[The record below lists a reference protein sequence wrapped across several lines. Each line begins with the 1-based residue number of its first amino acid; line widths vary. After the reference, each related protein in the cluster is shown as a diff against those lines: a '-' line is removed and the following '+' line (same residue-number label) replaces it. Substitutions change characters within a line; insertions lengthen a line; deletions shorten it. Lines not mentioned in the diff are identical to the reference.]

1 MKKVTAFLLG
11 FVCCLSAGVWAEEPN
26 YGAFLDELAA
36 AENCATL
43 AVPAEFTDNFSVS
56 GKAVYLTGIEE
67 KNIRRVDCEC
77 HVLTKKSGILV
88 GDVLSAIAEVKR
100 LGGTTFNVSGQTMFK
115 MHKGYKVPEDI
126 EFPVNVNTDTSLFF
140 NSQYCGEEEVVLDL
154 NGHTL
159 SQAVGIGGGYWYSR
173 IHVDC
178 ATVRVI
184 DSSEEK
190 TGKVT
195 GIGSCLTV
203 TGYRDYTDEDY
214 PEPTDLPGKLTIDAG
229 LYTLTGGPT
238 GSKTSG
244 PYYAPNGLV
253 AVFYAGELV
262 INGGTFDAASELN
275 PDGKCASVIGAGRS
289 MSKPEWGMPS
299 ITINGGEFVAV
310 PLDQLC
316 DTRDPGVPQSEDG
329 LFSGN
334 ATNADYVA
342 INGGA
347 FSVEPP
353 KAMIAEGLELE
364 LIDGEYAV
372 KAFPEGSV
380 AKVIGETDASYFTTI
395 DEAIAAW
402 DAGETLKLLADV
414 TYSGTATITFKTGA
428 YTLDTNGKTFDWTA
442 RYSYGLTIP
451 SGSQVKVVGGGTI
464 AFNSSSSA
472 KDVYLTGGKFTLDGA
487 EMVVGKSSAYGI
499 YVNTNGS
506 TIELKNATVTINST
520 YTSMLY
526 GIYCSSKTFSGSI
539 DNTAIVATEAVK
551 SSKTYAVYYRPS
563 NKTDTLTISGGKIDL
578 SAVPEAKPTIGI
590 YVTKGNLAINTSVK
604 ANGNVSSIAVD
615 ESSYSY
621 SSEYVTI
628 TGGTY
633 IGAINSPNKVLKISG
648 GSFSVKPAAENM
660 VEGYIV
666 AKNEGIGLYDVTEGE
681 YVVSAN
687 GVPYASVEE
696 MNSSLPDLALVK
708 VLKSNTAVTIPE
720 GKTVTLAN
728 AADIVIGDVVNYG
741 TLEITDATVLA
752 GNVTNNGTI
761 KTINAKTDGTGIGKF
776 SEAAKGT
783 FEDCLGEGSF
793 FVQEENG
800 YYTIKRYVADVDGV
814 KFTSAKDAFEAA
826 SNSQNALITILC
838 DIDLGTV
845 ANSDSLRLTG
855 CVARQVTQEDKNTY
869 KLNFTGNTL
878 FYKGETVN
886 ATLDLN
892 GKTISAIVS
901 SGTSQIVRIECG
913 AKLTIKDSCEEGSG
927 KIVAMPENE
936 YVGGAAV
943 ATHGGSLVIESGT
956 IVGNA
961 LGGND
966 EAVALNNASAYPYP
980 ELREGVTSTEV
991 MYGSFT
997 MTGGTIISAS
1007 NGITFNVPGGEY
1019 EISGGTITTTG
1030 SGKFGAVWVLGSASV
1045 TISNATINAP
1055 NACGINVGRGGTPK
1069 AVVQDGTIVNA
1080 KYVFALDDF
1089 IGSGC
1094 YGTLLVEGG
1103 EFNVATGGTLFNN
1116 STAAN
1121 KDTPNVIELSGG
1133 YYSVD
1138 PVKLYRDY
1146 IAVGGVSSEY
1156 IPGTQWVLER
1166 IPVAKIGETLY
1177 YTYADAVL
1185 AANKE
1190 ITSVD
1195 DITTIKLL
1203 VKPTEANK
1211 FAVPAGMAALVDWSE
1226 ISTTLIHDNTLYTKS
1241 YDVQAVHR
1249 LGQETLNGKNNK
1261 PIDFVGDLQLL
1272 AKWGYK
1278 CRTKLG
1284 YKHYSN
1290 MFLYKDLK
1298 LTEDV
1303 EMALYNGVHS
1313 TININGPITVD
1324 LNGFTLRHQGWGTSG
1339 GAHGPQD
1346 MGVFNVNAGG
1356 KLTIKDTSVA
1366 QTGMINA
1373 NMLAIATFTGGE
1385 AILESGTIT
1394 SQGAYYTDNPI
1405 VCACVQAQGKFTMTG
1420 GTLTWRG
1427 FNDNIAPKYGTLIYG
1442 YNTGS
1447 VNLLG
1452 GTIEPIPYDMQYY
1465 RDHDEEPWSEVA
1477 FPGNT
1482 PPTDEQAAMSGI
1494 YWMFYSDGS
1503 NVHISDDV
1511 EIKRPL
1517 AKVGK
1522 YKTYSKTF
1530 TYISGDYYYD
1540 WNQALADA
1548 KAGFADGLTL
1558 FPIRHEDGTYDFTTE
1573 VVDAGFVEAE
1583 DIRVSDDMCTWKI
1596 GAMVVDA
1603 EGITKASR
1611 SSLAKAV
1618 EAAVSG
1624 DTVKPLEM
1632 SVGNVTIPVGV
1643 TIAKNG
1649 QIVVDEFTSPE
1660 GYIVVND
1667 KLAETWTVAK
1677 VFVPGEGS
1685 IEAQVKPEDGGT
1697 AAEMAPIK
1705 VTEAWVEANVEP
1717 VGETATVEE
1726 INKALNKQQK
1736 NGNLAWQNYIL
1747 GIDPTKPLVADA
1759 THVDDVVEVTIL
1771 DDATM
1776 PSDTGFTISYA
1787 IVHKNAAGD
1796 TNELDYL
1803 DIPLTKDEDAD
1814 FDPTGIYQVKVIIT
1828 HDDETKATVEIPTE
1842 NKIGVVKATQ
1852 EMELA
1857 IIAVPWKQIAAEDS
1871 DITVDD
1877 LVHKEMLDVGDIIY
1891 VYKTDGGYNSWTL
1904 EADANGNKVWGAM
1917 QVVDAR
1923 GARTSGHAGD
1933 HTVQRGAGVFL
1944 KRQDPSKPYILYGQC
1959 SDEEVIT
1966 ELAEPMNLVA
1976 NPNIVEFDLNAEGAI
1991 ESQEG
1996 DNIVIPTVG
2005 APKICEKDADGW
2017 FYVDWVKGD
2026 KGIMQMNKVRTVTI
2040 PAGTGFWYQKKNAES
2055 DTKIHWSK

>member
-26 YGAFLDELAA
+26 SVAFLDELAA

-67 KNIRRVDCEC
+67 NDIRRVDCEC

-88 GDVLSAIAEVKR
+88 GDVLSVIAEVKS

-115 MHKGYKVPEDI
+115 MHKGYKVLEDI
-126 EFPVNVNTDTSLFF
+126 EFPVNVNTDTSLYF
-140 NSQYCGEEEVVLDL
+140 NSQYCGDEEVVLDL

-159 SQAVGIGGGYWYSR
+159 SQAIGIGGGYWYSR

-203 TGYRDYTDEDY
+203 TGYKDYTDDDY
-214 PEPTDLPGKLTIDAG
+214 PEPTNLPGKLTIDAG

-238 GSKTSG
+238 GSRTSG
-244 PYYAPNGLV
+244 PYYAPNGLA

-275 PDGKCASVIGAGRS
+275 LEGKCASVIGAGRS
-289 MSKPEWGMPS
+289 MNKPEWGMPS
-299 ITINGGEFVAV
+299 ITINGGKFVAV
-310 PLDQLC
+310 PLDHLC

-364 LIDGEYAV
+364 LVDGEYAV
-372 KAFPEGSV
+372 KAFPKGSV

-395 DEAIAAW
+395 NEAIAAW

-414 TYSGTATITFKTGA
+414 TYAGTTTITFGTGT

-442 RYSYGLTIP
+442 RYSIGLTIP
-451 SGSQVKVVGGGTI
+451 SSSQVKVVGGGTI

-506 TIELKNATVTINST
+506 SIELNDATVTINST
-520 YTSMLY
+520 YTSPLY
-526 GIYCSSKTFSGSI
+526 GIYCSSRTFSGSI
-539 DNTAIVATEAVK
+539 DNTAIVATVAVR

-563 NKTDTLTISGGKIDL
+563 NKTDTLTISGGTIDL
-578 SAVPEAKPTIGI
+578 SAVPEAKTTIGI
-590 YVTKGNLAINTSVK
+590 YVTKGNLDIDTFVK

-615 ESSYSY
+615 ESSN

-633 IGAINSPNKVLKISG
+633 IGAINSQNKVLKING

-666 AKNEGIGLYDVTEGE
+666 AKNEGTGLYYVTEGE

-687 GVPYASVEE
+687 DVPYVSVEE
-696 MNSSLPDLALVK
+696 MNSNLPDLALVK
-708 VLKSNTAVTIPE
+708 VLKSNTAVTIPQ

-728 AADIVIGDVVNYG
+728 AADIVIGDVVNNG

-776 SEAAKGT
+776 SEAAKGV
-783 FEDCLGEGSF
+783 FEDCIGKGSF
-793 FVQEENG
+793 FVLEEDG

-845 ANSDSLRLTG
+845 ASNSDTLRLTG

-892 GKTISAIVS
+892 GKTISSIVS
-901 SGTSQIVRIECG
+901 TGTSQIVRIECG
-913 AKLTIKDSCEEGSG
+913 AKLTIKDSSEEGSG
-927 KIVAMPENE
+927 KIVATSESD

-961 LGGND
+961 LGSND
-966 EAVALNNASAYPYP
+966 EAVALNNASAYPYS

-991 MYGSFT
+991 MYGSFK

-1045 TISNATINAP
+1045 TIFNATINAP

-1069 AVVQDGTIVNA
+1069 AVIQDGTIVNA

-1166 IPVAKIGETLY
+1166 IPVAKIDETLY
-1177 YTYADAVL
+1177 YTYADAVQ

-1195 DITTIKLL
+1195 DFTTIKLL
-1203 VKPTEANK
+1203 VQPTEANK

-1249 LGQETLNGKNNK
+1249 LGQETLGGKNNK

-1290 MFLYKDLK
+1290 MFLYKDLT

-1303 EMALYNGVHS
+1303 EMANYVGVHS
-1313 TININGPITVD
+1313 AINIIGEVLVD
-1324 LNGFTLRHQGWGTSG
+1324 LNGHTLKHQGFGATGSD
-1339 GAHGPQD
+1339 AHGPQD
-1346 MGVFNVNAGG
+1346 MAVLDVQSGV
-1356 KLTIKDTSVA
+1356 LTVKDSSA
-1366 QTGMINA
+1366 AKTGMINA
-1373 NMLAIATFTGGE
+1373 NMQAICVREGGE
-1385 AILESGTIT
+1385 FILEGGTIT
-1394 SQGAYYTDNPI
+1394 AQGAYYKKSPYI
-1405 VCACVQAQGKFTMTG
+1405 SVCVDVSGKFTMKGGCVSWIGRNQLIGPEYDVLIVTRGTAKADIQG
-1420 GTLTWRG
+1420 GTL
-1427 FNDNIAPKYGTLIYG
+1427 
-1442 YNTGS
+1442 
-1447 VNLLG
+1447 
-1452 GTIEPIPYDMQYY
+1452 EPIPYDMQITGNKSK
-1465 RDHDEEPWSEVA
+1465 SESRNYW
-1477 FPGNT
+1477 PSPYN
-1482 PPTDEQAAMSGI
+1482 QANVPGI
-1494 YWMFYSDGS
+1494 YRSYDTPNGE
-1503 NVHISDDV
+1503 NVTIANEV
-1511 EIKRPL
+1511 VIRRPL
-1517 AKVGK
+1517 AKVGAYST
-1522 YKTYSKTF
+1522 YKTYPKYVKGEYF
-1530 TYISGDYYYD
+1530 YE
-1540 WNQALADA
+1540 WNEAVTAA

-1618 EAAVSG
+1618 EAAVPG
-1624 DTVKPLEM
+1624 DTVKLLKM
-1632 SVGNVTIPVGV
+1632 VVGNVMIPVGV

-1685 IEAQVKPEDGGT
+1685 IEAQVKPEDGET

-1877 LVHKEMLDVGDIIY
+1877 LVHKEMLDVDDTIY
-1891 VYKTDGGYNSWTL
+1891 VYKTDGGYISWTL

-1944 KRQDPSKPYILYGQC
+1944 KRQNHSKPYYLYGQY
-1959 SDEEVIT
+1959 SDEEVVT
-1966 ELAEPMNLVA
+1966 ELDEPMNLVA

-2005 APKICEKDADGW
+2005 APKICEKDANGW

-2026 KGIMQMNKVRTVTI
+2026 NGIMQMNKVRTVTI
-2040 PAGTGFWYQKKNAES
+2040 PAGTGFWYQKNAEGNA
-2055 DTKIHWSK
+2055 KIHWSK